1 MCLLEPVYIW
11 FIAVTESIKSVN
23 VLVKLYFKGNDVSRE
38 SIDEALN
45 NMEYSFSYN
54 DDYLR
59 IIDTEI
65 LDTFVSDPS

>member
-1 MCLLEPVYIW
+1 M
-11 FIAVTESIKSVN
+11 TESIKSVN
-23 VLVKLYFKGNDVSRE
+23 ILVKLYFKGNDVSHE
-38 SIDEALN
+38 SIDEALA

-59 IIDTEI
+59 IVDTEI

>member
-1 MCLLEPVYIW
+1 M
-11 FIAVTESIKSVN
+11 TESIKSVN
-23 VLVKLYFKGNDVSRE
+23 IIVKLYFKGNDVSRE

-45 NMEYSFSYN
+45 NMEYSCSYN

>member
-1 MCLLEPVYIW
+1 M
-11 FIAVTESIKSVN
+11 TESITSVN
-23 VLVKLYFKGNDVSRE
+23 VLVRIYFKGNDVSRD
-38 SIDEALN
+38 SVREALN

-65 LDTFVSDPS
+65 IDDFVNDPL

>member
-1 MCLLEPVYIW
+1 M
-11 FIAVTESIKSVN
+11 TESVTSVN

-59 IIDTEI
+59 IIDTET

>member
-1 MCLLEPVYIW
+1 M
-11 FIAVTESIKSVN
+11 TESVTSVN

>member
-1 MCLLEPVYIW
+1 
-11 FIAVTESIKSVN
+11 VTESVKSVN

-38 SIDEALN
+38 SIDEALA
-45 NMEYSFSYN
+45 NMEYNFIY
-54 DDYLR
+54 DDYYLK

>member
-1 MCLLEPVYIW
+1 MLTFLLILAYIS
-11 FIAVTESIKSVN
+11 FGD
-23 VLVKLYFKGNDVSRE
+23 FKGNDVSRE